1 MVVIWIFCKKYG
13 NGDHGWSGNTGSKT
27 VSRSVANRS
36 VWTAVPATA
45 PFRESPTFRPRVS
58 SKFRPRQFPDRGGG
72 LWRNGGDGVGAAA
85 M

>member
-1 MVVIWIFCKKYG
+1 MEWQYWLQ
-13 NGDHGWSGNTGSKT
+13 DR
-27 VSRSVANRS
+27 VSERGELKRVDRSTS
-36 VWTAVPATA
+36 DGTLS
-45 PFRESPTFRPRVS
+45 RESPTFRPRVS